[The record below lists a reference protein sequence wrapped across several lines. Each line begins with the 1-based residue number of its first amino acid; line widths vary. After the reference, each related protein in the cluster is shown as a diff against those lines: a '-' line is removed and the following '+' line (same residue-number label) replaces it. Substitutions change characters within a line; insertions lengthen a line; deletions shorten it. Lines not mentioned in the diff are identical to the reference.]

1 VNLFLSL
8 LLTFIVFCLLYF
20 SIRVN
25 KLDLINIL
33 FLKTYFYNSQE
44 PWTFAGSVREN
55 VLFGSPFD
63 EEKYKKVL
71 HVCALEKD
79 LQLFPHGIL

>member
-8 LLTFIVFCLLYF
+8 LLNFIVFCLLYF

-25 KLDLINIL
+25 ETLINIL
-33 FLKTYFYNSQE
+33 FLKTCFYNSQE

-79 LQLFPHGIL
+79 LELFPHGIL